1 MTLSDQQDYANLILS
16 AVNFQQDQSLLIKA
30 EPGHWYFISVLAT
43 EAYRRGAKY
52 VHVRAD
58 HADLYR
64 ARVESSK
71 PEHLGVVPAFRH
83 PVNQTMLEEG
93 WAIVSIKSP
102 DDPDAL
108 EGLDSTRHG
117 IVQKALADAD
127 YPFRRAVQAD
137 LLRWVVVAVPTP
149 AWAAKVLM
157 TEPSEAAAQELW
169 RRLKPVLRLDTDDP
183 TGAWQEQRRVL
194 EQRRQALD
202 ALNLDS
208 VHFEGPGTDLT
219 VGLSSLS
226 QWEGGGSKAADNLD
240 FMPNIPTEEVFT
252 TPDYRRTEGTV
263 KLTRPVQVLGSI
275 VTDGWLRFESG
286 KVVDFGAS
294 TGADILERYFDLD
307 PRARYLGELA
317 LVDTSSPIYQSG
329 LVFYNTLLDE
339 NAACHVA
346 VGSSYP
352 KCLKGGNKLS
362 PEEYEQAG
370 GNSSKLHT
378 DLMISSPETTVS
390 GTTRDGSTVAI
401 ITDGRFVL

>member
-30 EPGHWYFISVLAT
+30 EPGHWYFIAT
-43 EAYRRGAKY
+43 LSAEAYRRGAKY
-52 VHVRAD
+52 VHVRAE
-58 HADLYR
+58 HANLYR
-64 ARVESSK
+64 ARVENSK
-71 PEHLGVVPAFRH
+71 PEHLGTIPAFRH
-83 PVNQTMLEEG
+83 VVNETMLEEG

-117 IVQKALADAD
+117 IVQKTIADAD

-137 LLRWVVVAVPTP
+137 HLRWIVVAVPTP

-157 TEPSEAAAQELW
+157 TEPSEAAAHELW
-169 RRLKPVLRLDTDDP
+169 RRLKPILRLDTDDP
-183 TGAWQEQRRVL
+183 IAAWQQQRQVL
-194 EQRRQALD
+194 EQRRQTLD
-202 ALNLDS
+202 ALKLDS

-219 VGLSSLS
+219 VGLSPLS
-226 QWEGGGSKAADNLD
+226 QWEGGGSNAVDGLD

-252 TPDYRRTEGTV
+252 TPDFRRTEGTA

-275 VTDGWLRFESG
+275 VTDGWLRFEEG

-294 TGADILERYFDLD
+294 SGADILDRYFDLD
-307 PRARYLGELA
+307 ERARYLGELA
-317 LVDTSSPIYQSG
+317 LVDTSSPIYRSG

-352 KCLKGGNKLS
+352 KCLKGGNELS
-362 PEEYEQAG
+362 PEEYEKAG
-370 GNSSKLHT
+370 GNTSKLHT
-378 DLMISSPETTVS
+378 DLMISSPETRVT
-390 GTTRDGSTVAI
+390 GTTGDGAKVDVI
-401 ITDGRFVL
+401 VGGRFVI